1 MGKIEFNSQSTVA
14 FVRLAVPLA
23 SFVAAAFGWALDPDL
38 LTNALLSVLAVALLV
53 WTWWK
58 NNNVTEA
65 AQAAQRVLEAIKA
78 GEEEEEEEEEEEA
91 L

>member
-1 MGKIEFNSQSTVA
+1 MQFNSQTAIA
-14 FVRLAVPLA
+14 FVRLVVPLA

-38 LTNALLSVLAVALLV
+38 LTNALLSVLAVALLC

-65 AQAAQRVLEAIKA
+65 AQAAQQVLDAIKA
-78 GEEEEEEEEEEEA
+78 DESVDEDEED